1 MELGGT
7 HLRALVELSRCGTMT
22 AAAAALGYTT
32 GAISQQIAQLERT
45 AGAELI
51 RRAGRRVE
59 LTDAGLTLVDHA
71 GRILRAQAEAAAALE
86 RTRTEI
92 SARLRLGVFGTAAAA
107 FLPPALRWLGEH
119 HRGVRVASHEVDVD
133 QAQSEVAAGR
143 VDLALGLDYPDAP
156 LARDDSAELV
166 RLHSERFSLAVPA
179 ARAPSA
185 GTSWRLAE
193 LAERDWILPAPGS
206 YYGRAVRTACRRAG
220 FEPRVAHE
228 VTDTATSLAMVGA
241 GLGVAPLTAL
251 MLRLRSEGIAPV
263 PLDDL
268 VERHVVVAVRAASR
282 GRPSV
287 EVLIEA
293 LRRAATGETG
303 DHGSLAPPRE
313 ERPRRGSPTMEG

>member
-1 MELGGT
+1 MELGGV
-7 HLRALVELSRCGTMT
+7 HLRALAELARHGTMT
-22 AAAAALGYTT
+22 AAAAALGYTP

-45 AGAELI
+45 AGAQLI

-59 LTDAGLTLVDHA
+59 LTDAGHTLVIHA
-71 GRILRAQAEAAAALE
+71 GHILRAQAEAAAAIE

-107 FLPPALRWLGEH
+107 FLPPALRRLAEH
-119 HRGVRVASHEVDVD
+119 HPGVEVVSQEVDVD
-133 QAQSEVAAGR
+133 QAHAEVSAGR

-156 LARDDSAELV
+156 LARDDVSDLV
-166 RLHSERFSLAVPA
+166 RLHSERFTVAVPA
-179 ARAPSA
+179 DQAPPA
-185 GTSWRLAE
+185 ATSWRLTE
-193 LAERDWILPAPGS
+193 LADRDWILPARRT

-241 GLGVAPLTAL
+241 GLGVAPLTGL
-251 MLRLRSEGIAPV
+251 MLRLRSEGIASV

-293 LRRAATGETG
+293 LRGAARAE
-303 DHGSLAPPRE
+303 P
-313 ERPRRGSPTMEG
+313 